1 MEKYPCLSNRF
12 FNHTEKIHPNNHQ
25 KHTSLVNPSTSG
37 KVNLVDFPSTKIE
50 FTPAFQLFPEEK
62 AREPR
67 TSFSKDFGS
76 VHGALVWP

>member
-12 FNHTEKIHPNNHQ
+12 FNHTEKFTQTIIKNTH
-25 KHTSLVNPSTSG
+25 LVNPSTSG

-50 FTPAFQLFPEEK
+50 FTPLAFQLFPEEK

-76 VHGALVWP
+76 VHGALV